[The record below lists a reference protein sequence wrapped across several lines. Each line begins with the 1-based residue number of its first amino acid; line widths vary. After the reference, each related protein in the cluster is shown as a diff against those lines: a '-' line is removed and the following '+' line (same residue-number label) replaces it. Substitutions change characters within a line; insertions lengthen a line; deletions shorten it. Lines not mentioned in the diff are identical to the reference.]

1 MRISE
6 PMAATLSSVD
16 LKTQATG
23 GEWTSASPALTSRR
37 SNTGLAT
44 TAALIR
50 ARASSS
56 PWRTRCGL
64 LFFVSSG
71 FRSLP
76 NFLQD
81 GIKIEGSSNSFT
93 TSGSGTATYKVDGTP
108 LGYNGRYDEH
118 LAPIVE
124 ILFSLRQKLIN
135 VMRSSEA
142 DVQAKQDA
150 MDDQKAKSEEIQ
162 KQAVAAAA
170 NVIFISVFR
179 FCF

>member
-1 MRISE
+1 
-6 PMAATLSSVD
+6 
-16 LKTQATG
+16 
-23 GEWTSASPALTSRR
+23 
-37 SNTGLAT
+37 
-44 TAALIR
+44 
-50 ARASSS
+50 
-56 PWRTRCGL
+56 